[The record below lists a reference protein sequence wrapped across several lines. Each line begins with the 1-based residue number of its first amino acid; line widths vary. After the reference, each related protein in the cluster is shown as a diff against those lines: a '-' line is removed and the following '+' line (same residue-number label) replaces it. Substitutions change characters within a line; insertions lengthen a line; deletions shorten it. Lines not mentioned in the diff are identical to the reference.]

1 MSLAPDLIVERR
13 RLRRRASLWR
23 FLAIL
28 AIVAVVLVAL
38 GRRDGLDALL
48 GRSYVARIDVSGLI
62 TEDTALNRRLYELA
76 KDNRVKALIV
86 RIDSPGGTT
95 VGAETLFGA
104 IRAVAAEKP
113 VVAVMGSIAAS
124 GGYIAALAA
133 DHIVAA
139 GNTLTG
145 SIGVLFEAPNFEG
158 LMDKV
163 GVQVDQITSG
173 PLKGQPNPFHPL
185 TEPARVVMQALIQD
199 SYNWFVGLVAERR
212 HIPIDKAKALGDGR
226 IYSGRQALAAHL
238 IDQIGNERDA
248 RQWLV
253 KVKGVPAR
261 LSVRDVKPDEDE
273 HPITNLGGRAVA
285 ALLGGV
291 LPSTPLALDGL
302 VSVWQAP
309 R

>member
-28 AIVAVVLVAL
+28 AIVAAVLIGL
-38 GRRDGLDALL
+38 GARGGLDALL

-62 TEDTALNRRLYELA
+62 TEDTALNRKLFELA
-76 KDNRVKALIV
+76 KDDSVKALIV

-95 VGAETLFGA
+95 VGAETLFNA
-104 IRAVAAEKP
+104 LRAVADKKP

-199 SYNWFVGLVAERR
+199 SYDWFVGLVADRR
-212 HIPIDKAKALGDGR
+212 GIPLDRARALGDGR
-226 IYSGRQALAAHL
+226 IYSGRQAMADHL
-238 IDQIGNERDA
+238 IDQIGDERAA

-253 KVKGVPAR
+253 KEKGISPKLA
-261 LSVRDVKPDEDE
+261 VRDVEPDKDE
-273 HPITNLGGRAVA
+273 HPVTSLGGRAVA

-291 LPSTPLALDGL
+291 LPTKPLALDGL

-309 R
+309 H

>member
-13 RLRRRASLWR
+13 RLRRRASMWR
-23 FLAIL
+23 FLAVL
-28 AIVAVVLVAL
+28 AIVVAVLIGL
-38 GRRDGLDALL
+38 GGRDGLDELL
-48 GRSYVARIDVSGLI
+48 ARPYVARIDVSGLI
-62 TEDTALNRRLYELA
+62 TEDTALNRTLFELA
-76 KDNRVKALIV
+76 KDDSVKALIV

-104 IRAVAAEKP
+104 IRAVAAKKP
-113 VVAVMGSIAAS
+113 VVAVMGSVAAS

-163 GVQVDQITSG
+163 GVHVDQITSG

-185 TEPARVVMQALIQD
+185 TAPARAVMQALIQD
-199 SYNWFVGLVAERR
+199 SYGWFVGLVAERR
-212 HIPIDKAKALGDGR
+212 NIPLDKVKTLGDGR
-226 IYSGRQALAAHL
+226 IYSGRQALADHL
-238 IDQIGNERDA
+238 IDQIGDERVA

-253 KVKGVPAR
+253 KEKGIPAR
-261 LSVRDVKPDEDE
+261 LAVRDIEPEKDK
-273 HPITNLGGRAVA
+273 HPVTSLGGRAVA

-291 LPSTPLALDGL
+291 LPARPLALDGL
-302 VSVWQAP
+302 ISVWQAP

>member
-13 RLRRRASLWR
+13 RLRRRASMWR
-23 FLAIL
+23 FLAVL
-28 AIVAVVLVAL
+28 AIVTAVLIGL
-38 GRRDGLDALL
+38 GGRDGLDELL
-48 GRSYVARIDVSGLI
+48 ARPYVARIDVSGLI
-62 TEDTALNRRLYELA
+62 TEDTALNRTLFELA
-76 KDNRVKALIV
+76 KDDSVKALIV

-104 IRAVAAEKP
+104 IRAVAAKKP
-113 VVAVMGSIAAS
+113 VVAVMGSVAAS

-163 GVQVDQITSG
+163 GVHVDQITSG

-185 TEPARVVMQALIQD
+185 TAPARAVMQALIQD
-199 SYNWFVGLVAERR
+199 SYGWFVGLVAERR
-212 HIPIDKAKALGDGR
+212 NIPLDKVKTLGDGR
-226 IYSGRQALAAHL
+226 IYSGRQALADHL
-238 IDQIGNERDA
+238 IDQIGDERVA

-253 KVKGVPAR
+253 KEKGIPAR
-261 LSVRDVKPDEDE
+261 LAVRDIEPEKDK
-273 HPITNLGGRAVA
+273 HPVTSLGGRAVA

-291 LPSTPLALDGL
+291 LPARPLALDGL
-302 VSVWQAP
+302 ISVWQAP